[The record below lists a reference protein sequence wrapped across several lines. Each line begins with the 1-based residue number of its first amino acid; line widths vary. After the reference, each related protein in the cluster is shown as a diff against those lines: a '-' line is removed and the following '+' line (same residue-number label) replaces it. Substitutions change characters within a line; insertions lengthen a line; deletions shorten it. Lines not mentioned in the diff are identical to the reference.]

1 MIGMNMRALN
11 ITTGLVLLGLFGAT
25 SAQASILLSTSA
37 GPGSGYQFSGP
48 APAGSTF
55 NLGTGTLQTT
65 AVPNVAA
72 VPFGLAPGATYL
84 AVGPSETSSFSFT
97 GNLSS
102 FGLLW
107 GSVDAY
113 NTIAFSGSAPTVSFT
128 GSNVLAA
135 DPGLVLGSQGAN
147 GTTYVNFGNFGAGYN
162 TVTFTSTSPAF
173 ELSNVTAS
181 VGAVPEPGTWAMM
194 VLGFAGIGFLAYRRK
209 PKAGA
214 ATFRLA

>member
-1 MIGMNMRALN
+1 MMKRALN
-11 ITTGLVLLGLFGAT
+11 VTTGLVLLGLFAAT
-25 SAQASILLSTSA
+25 SAQASIVLSASP

-55 NLGTGTLQTT
+55 NLGTGTLETT
-65 AVPNVAA
+65 SVPNVAA
-72 VPFGLAPGATYL
+72 MPFGLAPGSTYL
-84 AVGPSETSSFSFT
+84 AVGTSQTSSFSFT

-113 NTIAFSGSAPTVSFT
+113 NTITFSGSGGSVSFT

-147 GTTYVNFGNFGAGYN
+147 GTAFVDFTGFGAGFN
-162 TVTFTSTSPAF
+162 TVTFTSTAPAF

-181 VGAVPEPGTWAMM
+181 VGAVPEPATWAMM

-214 ATFRLA
+214 AKFRLA